1 MQTFTLPSLGAD
13 MERGRLVEWRVKPGD
28 TVARGQVVAVVDT
41 DKAAI
46 EVESWQAGV
55 VHALLVPV
63 GETVPV
69 GTPLA
74 TLLEPGEAP
83 PAPGAMTAQAR
94 PAAAAAPAAV
104 RASPGA
110 RKRAREL
117 GVDLATLAAGSKAGT
132 LTQVDV
138 ERATGAPAGTPP
150 AGPSAQG
157 SELRRTIAAAMA
169 RSKREIPHYYLAET
183 CCVARATAWLER
195 RNEGRPAGER
205 LVLAALLLKSV
216 ARAAQEFPDFN
227 GWFQDGAHRPSAQ
240 VNLGLAVALR
250 GGGVIAPALQGC
262 ERASLE
268 ELMRALTDL
277 VTRARAGA
285 LKSSEIGTATI
296 TVTNLGERGVEAVF
310 GVIHAPQVALVG
322 FGTPAERPWVV
333 DGTVRPAPVLTA
345 TLAADH
351 RVSDGHRGALF
362 LARITALLQ
371 RPEEL

>member
-1 MQTFTLPSLGAD
+1 MYTFMLPSLGAD

-28 TVARGQVVAVVDT
+28 AVARGQVMAVVDT

-46 EVESWQAGV
+46 EIEIWRAGT
-55 VHALLVPV
+55 VHALLVPA
-63 GETVPV
+63 GEMVPV

-74 TLLEPGEAP
+74 VLLEPGEAP
-83 PAPGAMTAQAR
+83 PAPGATE
-94 PAAAAAPAAV
+94 PPNV

-117 GVDLATLAAGSKAGT
+117 GLDIVGLGAAGTVTRA
-132 LTQVDV
+132 DV
-138 ERATGAPAGTPP
+138 ELAGVGGAS
-150 AGPSAQG
+150 SAPGQG

-183 CCVARATAWLER
+183 VCLAPAVEWLGR
-195 RNEGRPAGER
+195 QNEGRPAGER
-205 LVLAALLLKSV
+205 LVLAALLVRSV

-227 GWFQDGAHRPSAQ
+227 GWFQGGAHKPSSA
-240 VNLGLAVALR
+240 VNVGLAVALR
-250 GGGVIAPALQGC
+250 GGGVIAPALADAA
-262 ERASLE
+262 RVPLA

-285 LKSSEIGTATI
+285 LKSSEVGTATI
-296 TVTNLGERGVEAVF
+296 TVTNLGERGVEAVY

-322 FGTPAERPWVV
+322 FGSPAERPWVV
-333 DGTVRPAPVLTA
+333 DGAVRPTPVLGA

-362 LARITALLQ
+362 LARIAALLQ
-371 RPEEL
+371 RPGEL

>member
-1 MQTFTLPSLGAD
+1 MLTFTLPSLGAD

-46 EVESWQAGV
+46 EVECWQPGV

-74 TLLEPGEAP
+74 TLLELGETA
-83 PAPGAMTAQAR
+83 PAPGTTEPAR
-94 PAAAAAPAAV
+94 AVAAATATAV

-110 RKRAREL
+110 RERAREL
-117 GVDLATLAAGSKAGT
+117 GLDLATLAAGSAAGT
-132 LTQVDV
+132 LTRSDV
-138 ERATGAPAGTPP
+138 ERAAAAPVGARTSGEGT
-150 AGPSAQG
+150 
-157 SELRRTIAAAMA
+157 ELRRTIAAAMA

-183 CCVARATAWLER
+183 LCVARATAWLER
-195 RNEGRPAGER
+195 RNEGRPAGAR
-205 LVLAALLLKSV
+205 LVLAALLVKSV
-216 ARAAQEFPDFN
+216 ARAAQEYPDFN
-227 GWFQDGAHRPSAQ
+227 GWFQDGAHRPSGQ
-240 VNLGLAVALR
+240 VNVGLAVALR
-250 GGGVIAPALQGC
+250 GGGVIAPALAGA
-262 ERASLE
+262 ERASPD

-285 LKSSEIGTATI
+285 LRSSEIGTATI
-296 TVTNLGERGVEAVF
+296 TITSLGERGVEAVF

-322 FGTPAERPWVV
+322 FGSPAERPWVL
-333 DGTVRPAPVLTA
+333 DGEVRPAPVLVA

-362 LARITALLQ
+362 LARIAALVQ